1 MFRRIPNFSTTLL
14 QTDTMANSNGADYF
28 PAKWGMASA
37 ESPGRWPGIQG
48 GQGVGQRGG
57 QGGDSL
63 TKWGMAST
71 QSPTTPLFM
80 QDQTPA
86 NCKHINVIDVIVK
99 EKNGKLYYML
109 WEQSWLCF
117 SLIQLPIT
125 IAIFVF
131 K

>member
-1 MFRRIPNFSTTLL
+1 
-14 QTDTMANSNGADYF
+14 MANSNGADYS
-28 PAKWGMASA
+28 PGKWGMASA
-37 ESPGRWPGIQG
+37 ESQGRWPGTQG
-48 GQGVGQRGG
+48 GQGVGQRGGQGGG

-80 QDQTPA
+80 QDQRPT
-86 NCKHINVIDVIVK
+86 NGEHINVIDVIVK
-99 EKNGKLYYML
+99 EKNRKLYYML